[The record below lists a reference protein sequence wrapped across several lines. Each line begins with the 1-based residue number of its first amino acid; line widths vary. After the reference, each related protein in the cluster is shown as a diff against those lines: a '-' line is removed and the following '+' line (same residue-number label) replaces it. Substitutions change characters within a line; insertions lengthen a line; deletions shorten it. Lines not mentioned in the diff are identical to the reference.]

1 MDFEKELDKLNAM
14 LARVKMSYMEGID
27 TVDEYAFNKKRITAE
42 IDRIKSLKIEAESD
56 KKLKT
61 VSEIKSAISDIL
73 SLIKGDYTINEKNV
87 AISEI
92 VDFSTFNKGENSLK
106 IFFRL

>member
-1 MDFEKELDKLNAM
+1 M

-42 IDRIKSLKIEAESD
+42 IDRIKELKKEAESNQN
-56 KKLKT
+56 LKT
-61 VSEIKSAISDIL
+61 IPEIKSTISDIL
-73 SLIKGDYTINEKNV
+73 SLIRSDYTINEKNV
-87 AISEI
+87 AIAEI
-92 VDFSTFNKGENSLK
+92 VDFSTFFKGEKSLK